1 MFNQQKHPISCLKK
15 KKKKYAAHHFLMR
28 RVDFSFQIIFLYDFN
43 QSNVWEYY
51 STFLFHDKNHDFP
64 LYFHTT
70 DICAQRLERHFFV
83 SWRGSW
89 QRFAPGKRIKRMI
102 SISRSWRHIVLS
114 FASRFFFFLSFR
126 SSLFFNFLFI

>member
-15 KKKKYAAHHFLMR
+15 KKKKICCSPLPYETCRLF
-28 RVDFSFQIIFLYDFN
+28 FQIQIIFLYDFN

-114 FASRFFFFLSFR
+114 FASRFFFLLIFSF
-126 SSLFFNFLFI
+126 FAIF